1 MSVGKMRYRLTLQ
14 SPTRTSDNAGGV
26 SVAWTEVAKI
36 WGSIETKGGSEQ
48 FFGDQLEGR
57 SQHVI
62 TIRFRRGVTNA
73 NRILY
78 SFESKG
84 TAYTRTFNITRV
96 ENVNEKNAYLRLYCN
111 EGVAT

>member
-1 MSVGKMRYRLTLQ
+1 MSVGKMRHRLTIQ
-14 SPTRTSDNAGGV
+14 SPTRTTDGAGGV
-26 SVAWTEVAKI
+26 NVSWTEVATV
-36 WGSIETKGGSEQ
+36 WGSIDPQSGSEQ

-57 SQHVI
+57 SAQII
-62 TIRFRRGVTNA
+62 TIRFRRGLTNA

-84 TAYTRTFNITRV
+84 TSYTRTFNVTRV
-96 ENVNEKNAYLRLYCN
+96 ENVGERNAYLKLYCT